1 VTCRYYEPPNIDGS
15 AASSKHPNLDLKAM
29 VISYIVPDAILHEA
43 FPRISP
49 DLRGPISFASRF
61 GPFTSL
67 GHNGYRSA
75 LARRGHAVLNFDPM
89 NIAARWDDIDQPY
102 LSRRKVVLGMTGDN
116 QGVRSHN
123 QSSSASLGGGNPECL
138 AKDDPPLSLLE
149 VARASLSM

>member
-1 VTCRYYEPPNIDGS
+1 MTCRYYESPNIDGS

-29 VISYIVPDAILHEA
+29 VTSYIVPDAILHEA
-43 FPRISP
+43 FHRISP
-49 DLRGPISFASRF
+49 DLRGPISFASR
-61 GPFTSL
+61 L

-75 LARRGHAVLNFDPM
+75 LARRRYAVLNFDPM